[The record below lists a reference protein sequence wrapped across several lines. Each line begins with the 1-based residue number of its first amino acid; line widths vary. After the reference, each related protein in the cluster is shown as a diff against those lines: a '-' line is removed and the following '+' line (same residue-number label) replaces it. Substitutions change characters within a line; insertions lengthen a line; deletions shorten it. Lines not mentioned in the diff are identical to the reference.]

1 MASSSPVA
9 ARRGL
14 GDLLRHWRS
23 VRGKS
28 QLDLAGDADTTPRYV
43 SFVETGRAQ
52 PSRQMVVRLA
62 RALEVPLRERNDLLL
77 AAGFAPL
84 YSLEPLTSPLMARV
98 DEALTSLLA
107 GHEPFPAVVMDRA
120 WNLQRANDGA
130 AGLFGRLFAP
140 EPVPAEANVLR
151 LIIEPGPVRDRVRN
165 WAAVAP
171 ALLER
176 ARREAISGVLDPG
189 TAELVAALRQRPDVA
204 ELLVTPDSS
213 TSDGPV
219 IDLRF
224 AIGDVELA
232 FFSVISTIGTPIDIT
247 AQELRVEAFFPADG
261 DTRRRWPELARG
273 WTDASG

>member
-9 ARRGL
+9 ARGGL

-28 QLDLAGDADTTPRYV
+28 QLDLASEADTTPRYV

-52 PSRQMVVRLA
+52 PSRQMVVRLS
-62 RALEVPLRERNDLLL
+62 RALDVPLRERNDLLL

-130 AGLFGRLFAP
+130 ARLFGRLFAP
-140 EPVPAEANVLR
+140 EPVPAGANVLR
-151 LIIEPGPVRDRVRN
+151 LVIEPGPVRDRVRN

-176 ARREAISGVLDPG
+176 ARREAISGVLDPD
-189 TAELVAALRQRPDVA
+189 TAELVAALRERPDVA
-204 ELLVTPDSS
+204 ALLATPDSS
-213 TSDGPV
+213 TPDGPV

-224 AIGDVELA
+224 AIGEVELA

-261 DTRRRWPELARG
+261 ATRLRWPELARE
-273 WTDASG
+273 WTAEP

>member
-1 MASSSPVA
+1 MRA
-9 ARRGL
+9 
-14 GDLLRHWRS
+14 
-23 VRGKS
+23 KS

-43 SFVETGRAQ
+43 SFLETGRAQ

-62 RALEVPLRERNDLLL
+62 RALDVPLRERNDLLL

-130 AGLFGRLFAP
+130 ARLFGRLFAP
-140 EPVPAEANVLR
+140 EPVPTDANVLR
-151 LIIEPGPVRDRVRN
+151 LIIEPGPVRDSVRN

-176 ARREAISGVLDPG
+176 ARREAISGVLDPH
-189 TAELVAALRQRPDVA
+189 TAELVATLRERSDVA
-204 ELLVTPDSS
+204 ELLATPDPS

-232 FFSVISTIGTPIDIT
+232 FFSVISTIGTPIDVT
-247 AQELRVEAFFPADG
+247 AQELRVESFFPADG
-261 DTRRRWPELARG
+261 ATRRRWPELTSE
-273 WTDASG
+273 WTDGSA

>member
-1 MASSSPVA
+1 MASSSPA
-9 ARRGL
+9 GARGEL

-62 RALEVPLRERNDLLL
+62 RALDVPLRERNVLLL

-84 YSLEPLTSPLMARV
+84 YSLEPLTSPEMARV
-98 DEALTSLLA
+98 DQALTSLLA

-120 WNLQRANDGA
+120 WNLLRANDGA
-130 AGLFGRLFAP
+130 ARLFGRLFAP
-140 EPVPAEANVLR
+140 EPIPADANVLR
-151 LIIEPGPVRDRVRN
+151 LVIEPGPVRDSVRN

-171 ALLER
+171 ALLDR
-176 ARREAISGVLDPG
+176 TRREAVGGVLDPE
-189 TAELVAALRQRPDVA
+189 TAELVSALRERSDVA
-204 ELLVTPDSS
+204 EALAAQTSS
-213 TSDGPV
+213 MPTGPV

-224 AIGDVELA
+224 VLGDVELA
-232 FFSVISTIGTPIDIT
+232 FFSVISTVGTPIDIT
-247 AQELRVEAFFPADG
+247 AQELRVEAFFPADAETG
-261 DTRRRWPELARG
+261 RRWDELTRAP
-273 WTDASG
+273 SGRSA